1 MGVDRQ
7 DLAEPCV
14 GRKRVRAKLSL
25 SAGKARMPS
34 GASRAEAATVVAAAA
49 LALSARGIGDSQ
61 LVCWPGGTSA
71 MLPRW
76 AA

>member
-7 DLAEPCV
+7 DLAEPRRSKTGESNVVVEC
-14 GRKRVRAKLSL
+14 RK
-25 SAGKARMPS
+25 G
-34 GASRAEAATVVAAAA
+34 ATVVTAAA
-49 LALSARGIGDSQ
+49 LALSAHGIGNGP
-61 LVCWPGGTSA
+61 LARWPAGTGA

>member
-7 DLAEPCV
+7 DLVEPRA
-14 GRKRVRAKLSL
+14 GRKRVRATLSL
-25 SAGKARMPS
+25 SAGKARPPS

-49 LALSARGIGDSQ
+49 LALSARGIGNGQ
-61 LVCWPGGTSA
+61 PVRWPAGTGA